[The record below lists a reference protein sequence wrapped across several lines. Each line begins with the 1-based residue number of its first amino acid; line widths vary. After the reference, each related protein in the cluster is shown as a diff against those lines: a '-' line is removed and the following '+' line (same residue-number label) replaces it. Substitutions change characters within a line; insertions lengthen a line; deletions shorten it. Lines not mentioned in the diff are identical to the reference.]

1 MTKKKLNYRNS
12 KKITKKKIQ
21 TGGESTLLIRIH
33 DDFKSIID
41 NRGTSEEIKYYVQQ
55 LTTIMNNIAFKKNV
69 RAITPDS
76 KKNIT
81 LFDKNFNNQIKK
93 QVNA

>member
-33 DDFKSIID
+33 DDFKSIIYNSD
-41 NRGTSEEIKYYVQQ
+41 
-55 LTTIMNNIAFKKNV
+55 LLKK
-69 RAITPDS
+69 
-76 KKNIT
+76 
-81 LFDKNFNNQIKK
+81 
-93 QVNA
+93 